1 MMTEFRLNLW
11 VSDRVPSRVRKELKQ
26 LLVRFDWSTI
36 GIMQLKGFK
45 YIPTLLYTG
54 WSTASGFSAGSIRLL
69 VSRMMSLPLSY
80 FEEIDKTFD
89 SLRHKVD
96 IRIKKEER
104 WESALWPSEILDLK
118 EVQDEVNWLTKR
130 DLLLKKD
137 LEDRRL
143 AEKILPDFWIYD
155 EKLTLDEKIDKVIEI
170 ENKWGKELGNFFS
183 KTFELHTKCP
193 DAKFWFHVYSL

>member
-1 MMTEFRLNLW
+1 M
-11 VSDRVPSRVRKELKQ
+11 
-26 LLVRFDWSTI
+26 I
-36 GIMQLKGFK
+36 
-45 YIPTLLYTG
+45 
-54 WSTASGFSAGSIRLL
+54 
-69 VSRMMSLPLSY
+69 SLPLSY
-80 FEEIDKTFD
+80 FEEIDKTLD

-118 EVQDEVNWLTKR
+118 EVQDEVNWLTTR

-143 AEKILPDFWIYD
+143 AEKILPGSWISD
-155 EKLTLDEKIDKVIEI
+155 EKLSLDEKIDKVIEI
-170 ENKWGKELGNFFS
+170 ENKWGKELGDFFS
-183 KTFELHTKCP
+183 KAFELHTRYP